1 MRYNGK
7 KEIVFAVRYAKRHK
21 NKWEDT
27 NMKKVLALVLVMMMA
42 FCISAMAEET
52 PVLGFLPPAMTSPF
66 YASCIEG
73 AQPVADALGY
83 ELKVLAPP
91 SEDDYATQTSMM
103 EDFITQGVAGIA
115 VCGINLEAL
124 KPAIAKAN
132 EAGIPVVMF
141 NTITELDGV
150 DVYAYSGYNQY
161 NGGAKIADW
170 VNEQTDGTAK
180 VAIIEGLPSDYTT
193 QRMGGFVDRA
203 AEAYPGIELVASQ
216 PGDWVREKGMNAAMD
231 MIQAHPEISVIYGLS
246 DEMALGAVQACKQL
260 GRDDIICVGLD
271 GNPNAFESV
280 KAGELTATLDCGPV
294 AIGANAIKAL
304 DDAIHGVAREDKVI
318 EAETTV
324 VDATI
329 VDNYIK

>member
-1 MRYNGK
+1 
-7 KEIVFAVRYAKRHK
+7 
-21 NKWEDT
+21 
-27 NMKKVLALVLVMMMA
+27 MKKALALVLVLLIALTSSA
-42 FCISAMAEET
+42 FAADQ
-52 PVLGFLPPAMTSPF
+52 LGFLPPAMTSPF

-73 AQPVADALGY
+73 ATPVAEALGY
-83 ELKVLAPP
+83 ELEVLAPP

-103 EDFITQGVAGIA
+103 EDFITNGVKGIA

-124 KPAIAKAN
+124 KPAIKKAN

-141 NTITELDGV
+141 NTITELEGV

-170 VNEQTDGTAK
+170 VNEKMNGEAV

-193 QRMGGFVDRA
+193 QRMGGFVDKCK
-203 AEAYPGIELVASQ
+203 EAYPGIEVVATQ

-231 MIQAHPEISVIYGLS
+231 MIQAHPEINVIYGLS

-260 GRDDIICVGLD
+260 NRDDIICIGLD
-271 GNPNAFESV
+271 GNPNAKEAV
-280 KAGELTATLDCGPV
+280 KAGELDGTLDCGPV

-304 DDAIHGVAREDKVI
+304 ADAIDGVEREDKII

-324 VDATI
+324 VDSSN
-329 VDNYIK
+329 VDQFL

>member
-1 MRYNGK
+1 
-7 KEIVFAVRYAKRHK
+7 
-21 NKWEDT
+21 
-27 NMKKVLALVLVMMMA
+27 MKKALALVLALMLMLSAAA
-42 FCISAMAEET
+42 FAEGQ
-52 PVLGFLPPAMTSPF
+52 LGFLPPAMTSPF

-73 AQPVADALGY
+73 ATPVAEALGY
-83 ELKVLAPP
+83 ELVIMAPE

-103 EDFITQGVAGIA
+103 EDFITQGVKGIA
-115 VCGINLEAL
+115 VCGINLDAL
-124 KPAIAKAN
+124 IPAIKKAN
-132 EAGIPVVMF
+132 EAGVPVVMF
-141 NTITELDGV
+141 NTITELEGV

-170 VNEQTDGTAK
+170 VNEQTGGEAV

-193 QRMGGFVDRA
+193 QRMGGFVDRC
-203 AEAYPGIELVASQ
+203 AEAYPGITVVATQ

-231 MIQAHPEISVIYGLS
+231 MIQAHPEITVIYGLS

-260 GRDDIICVGLD
+260 NREDIICVGLD

-304 DDAIHGVAREDKVI
+304 AEAIDGVARDEKVI

-324 VDATI
+324 VDATL

>member
-1 MRYNGK
+1 
-7 KEIVFAVRYAKRHK
+7 
-21 NKWEDT
+21 
-27 NMKKVLALVLVMMMA
+27 MKKVLAICLVLVIVLSMCVCA
-42 FCISAMAEET
+42 FADDAKKL
-52 PVLGFLPPAMTSPF
+52 VFLPPAMTSPF

-73 AQPVADALGY
+73 AQPVAEALGY
-83 ELKVLAPP
+83 ELVIQAPK
-91 SEDDYATQTSMM
+91 SEDDYEGYTSLM
-103 EDFITQGVAGIA
+103 EDAITSGAAGLACCCID
-115 VCGINLEAL
+115 LEAVTAGV
-124 KPAIAKAN
+124 KKAN

-161 NGGAKIADW
+161 NGGGKIADW
-170 VNEQTDGTAK
+170 VNEQTGGKAN

-193 QRMGGFVDRA
+193 QRMGGFVDRC
-203 AEAYPGIELVASQ
+203 AEKYPDVVLVASQ

-231 MIQAHPEISVIYGLS
+231 MIQAHPEINVIYGLS

-304 DDAIHGVAREDKVI
+304 AEAIDGVERTEPII

-324 VDATI
+324 VDITL
-329 VDNYIK
+329 VDQYIKEE

>member
-1 MRYNGK
+1 
-7 KEIVFAVRYAKRHK
+7 
-21 NKWEDT
+21 
-27 NMKKVLALVLVMMMA
+27 MKKALALVLVLMIA
-42 FCISAMAEET
+42 LASTALAADQ
-52 PVLGFLPPAMTSPF
+52 LGFLPPAMTSPF

-73 AQPVADALGY
+73 ATPVADALGY
-83 ELKVLAPP
+83 ELVIMAPE

-103 EDFITQGVAGIA
+103 EDLITQGVKGIA
-115 VCGINLEAL
+115 VCGINLDAL
-124 KPAIAKAN
+124 IPAIKKAN
-132 EAGIPVVMF
+132 EAGVPVVMF
-141 NTITELDGV
+141 NTITELEGV

-170 VNEQTDGTAK
+170 VNEKMNGEAV

-193 QRMGGFVDRA
+193 QRMGGFVDKCK
-203 AEAYPGIELVASQ
+203 EAYPGITVVATQ

-260 GRDDIICVGLD
+260 NREDIICVGLD

-304 DDAIHGVAREDKVI
+304 AEAIDGVARDEKVI

-324 VDATI
+324 VDASI
-329 VDNYIK
+329 VDNFIK

>member
-1 MRYNGK
+1 
-7 KEIVFAVRYAKRHK
+7 V
-21 NKWEDT
+21 
-27 NMKKVLALVLVMMMA
+27 
-42 FCISAMAEET
+42 AE
-52 PVLGFLPPAMTSPF
+52 
-66 YASCIEG
+66 
-73 AQPVADALGY
+73 ALGY
-83 ELKVLAPP
+83 ELVIMAPE

-103 EDFITQGVAGIA
+103 EDFITQGVKGIA
-115 VCGINLEAL
+115 VCGINLDAL
-124 KPAIAKAN
+124 IPAIKKAN
-132 EAGIPVVMF
+132 EAGVPVVMF
-141 NTITELDGV
+141 NTITELEGV

-161 NGGAKIADW
+161 NGGGKIADW
-170 VNEQTDGTAK
+170 VNAQTGGEAV

-193 QRMGGFVDRA
+193 QRMGGFVDRC
-203 AEAYPGIELVASQ
+203 AEAYPGITVVASQ

-260 GRDDIICVGLD
+260 NRTDIICVGLD

-304 DDAIHGVAREDKVI
+304 ADAIDGVERTEKVI

-324 VDATI
+324 VDITL
-329 VDNYIK
+329 VDDYIK

>member
-1 MRYNGK
+1 
-7 KEIVFAVRYAKRHK
+7 
-21 NKWEDT
+21 
-27 NMKKVLALVLVMMMA
+27 MKKVLALVLVMMMA
-42 FCISAMAEET
+42 FCVSAMAEET

-124 KPAIAKAN
+124 KPAITKAN

-141 NTITELDGV
+141 NTITELEGV

-170 VNEQTDGTAK
+170 VNEQTGGTAK

-203 AEAYPGIELVASQ
+203 AEAYPGIEVVASQ
-216 PGDWVREKGMNAAMD
+216 PGDWVRETGMNAAMD

-304 DDAIHGVAREDKVI
+304 DDAIHGIAREDKVI

>member
-1 MRYNGK
+1 
-7 KEIVFAVRYAKRHK
+7 
-21 NKWEDT
+21 
-27 NMKKVLALVLVMMMA
+27 MKKVLAILLVMMMVLSGA
-42 FCISAMAEET
+42 ALAEGK
-52 PVLGFLPPAMTSPF
+52 LGFLPPAMTSPF

-73 AQPVADALGY
+73 ATPVADALGY
-83 ELKVLAPP
+83 ELEILAPP

-103 EDFITQGVAGIA
+103 EDFITNGVKGIA
-115 VCGINLEAL
+115 VCGINLDAL
-124 KPAIAKAN
+124 IPAIKKAN
-132 EAGIPVVMF
+132 EAGVPVVMF
-141 NTITELDGV
+141 NTITELEGA

-170 VNEQTDGTAK
+170 VNEKTGGEAV

-193 QRMGGFVDRA
+193 QRMGGFVDRC
-203 AEAYPGIELVASQ
+203 AEAYPDITVVASQ

-260 GRDDIICVGLD
+260 NRTDIICVGLD

-304 DDAIHGVAREDKVI
+304 ADAIDGVARDEKII

-324 VDATI
+324 VDSTN
-329 VDNYIK
+329 VDQFL

>member
-1 MRYNGK
+1 
-7 KEIVFAVRYAKRHK
+7 
-21 NKWEDT
+21 
-27 NMKKVLALVLVMMMA
+27 MKKALALVLVLLVALTSSA
-42 FCISAMAEET
+42 FAADK
-52 PVLGFLPPAMTSPF
+52 LGFLPPAMTSPF

-73 AQPVADALGY
+73 ATPVADALGY
-83 ELKVLAPP
+83 ELEILAPP

-103 EDFITQGVAGIA
+103 EDFITQGVKGIA
-115 VCGINLEAL
+115 VCGINLDAL
-124 KPAIAKAN
+124 IPAIKKAN

-141 NTITELDGV
+141 NTITELEGA

-170 VNEQTDGTAK
+170 VNEKMNGEAV

-193 QRMGGFVDRA
+193 QRMGGFVDKCK
-203 AEAYPGIELVASQ
+203 ESYPGIIVVATQ

-231 MIQAHPEISVIYGLS
+231 MIQAHPEINVIYGLS

-260 GRDDIICVGLD
+260 NRDDIICVGLD
-271 GNPNAFESV
+271 GNPNAKEAV
-280 KAGELTATLDCGPV
+280 KSGELDGTLDCGPV

-304 DDAIHGVAREDKVI
+304 ADAIDGVERTDKII

-324 VDATI
+324 VDSTN
-329 VDNYIK
+329 VDQFL

>member
-1 MRYNGK
+1 
-7 KEIVFAVRYAKRHK
+7 
-21 NKWEDT
+21 
-27 NMKKVLALVLVMMMA
+27 MKKVLALVLVLMMA
-42 FCISAMAEET
+42 LCVSAMAEAT

-83 ELKVLAPP
+83 ELMVLAPP
-91 SEDDYATQTSMM
+91 SEDDYATQTAMM

-170 VNEQTDGTAK
+170 VNEKTGGKAK

-203 AEAYPGIELVASQ
+203 AEAYPEIELVASQ
-216 PGDWVREKGMNAAMD
+216 PGDWVRETGMNAAMD

-304 DDAIHGVAREDKVI
+304 DDAIHGIAREDKVI

-324 VDATI
+324 VDASL

>member
-1 MRYNGK
+1 
-7 KEIVFAVRYAKRHK
+7 
-21 NKWEDT
+21 
-27 NMKKVLALVLVMMMA
+27 MKKLLALILVMMLTLTA
-42 FCISAMAEET
+42 TAALAAEI
-52 PVLGFLPPAMTSPF
+52 GFLPPAMTSPF
-66 YASCIEG
+66 YAACIEG
-73 AQPVADALGY
+73 ATPVATASGY
-83 ELKVLAPP
+83 ELLIMAPP
-91 SEDDYATQTSMM
+91 SEDDYATQMSMM
-103 EDFITQGVAGIA
+103 EDMITRGVKGIA
-115 VCGINLEAL
+115 VCGINLDAL
-124 KPAIAKAN
+124 IPGIKKAN

-170 VNEQTDGTAK
+170 VNEKTGGTAK

-203 AEAYPGIELVASQ
+203 KEKYPNIEVVATQ

-231 MIQAHPEISVIYGLS
+231 MLQAHPDINVIYGLS
-246 DEMALGAVQACKQL
+246 DEMALGAVQAAKQL
-260 GRDDIICVGLD
+260 GRDDIIIVGLD

-294 AIGANAIKAL
+294 AIGANAILAIVEAL
-304 DDAIHGVAREDKVI
+304 DNVPREEKVI

-324 VDATI
+324 VDITL
-329 VDNYIK
+329 VDNFIK

>member
-1 MRYNGK
+1 M
-7 KEIVFAVRYAKRHK
+7 K
-21 NKWEDT
+21 NT
-27 NMKKVLALVLVMMMA
+27 MKALVLTA
-42 FCISAMAEET
+42 AMAAGMASSAFAADQ
-52 PVLGFLPPAMTSPF
+52 LGFLPPAMTSPF

-73 AQPVADALGY
+73 ATPVADAYGY
-83 ELKVLAPP
+83 ELVIMAPE

-103 EDFITQGVAGIA
+103 EDFITQGVKGIA
-115 VCGINLEAL
+115 VCGINLDAL
-124 KPAIAKAN
+124 IPAIKKAN

-141 NTITELDGV
+141 NTITELEGV

-170 VNEQTDGTAK
+170 VNEQTGGEAK

-193 QRMGGFVDRA
+193 QRMGGFVDRC
-203 AEAYPGIELVASQ
+203 AEVYPDIELVASQ
-216 PGDWVREKGMNAAMD
+216 PGDWVRETGMNAAMD
-231 MIQAHPEISVIYGLS
+231 MIQAHPEITVIYGLS

-260 GRDDIICVGLD
+260 NREDIICVGLD

-304 DDAIHGVAREDKVI
+304 ADAIDGVERDEKVI

-324 VDATI
+324 VDITLVDDYLPADEEAATE
-329 VDNYIK
+329 

>member
-1 MRYNGK
+1 
-7 KEIVFAVRYAKRHK
+7 
-21 NKWEDT
+21 
-27 NMKKVLALVLVMMMA
+27 MKKALALILVLMIA
-42 FCISAMAEET
+42 LASTALAADQ
-52 PVLGFLPPAMTSPF
+52 LGFLPPAMTSPF

-73 AQPVADALGY
+73 ATPVADALGY
-83 ELKVLAPP
+83 ELVIMAPE

-103 EDFITQGVAGIA
+103 EDLITQGVKGIA
-115 VCGINLEAL
+115 VCGINLDAL
-124 KPAIAKAN
+124 IPAIKKAN
-132 EAGIPVVMF
+132 EAGVPVVMF
-141 NTITELDGV
+141 NTITELEGV

-170 VNEQTDGTAK
+170 VNEKTEGKAV

-193 QRMGGFVDRA
+193 QRMGGFVDRC
-203 AEAYPGIELVASQ
+203 AEAYPDITVVASQ

-260 GRDDIICVGLD
+260 NREDIICVGLD

-304 DDAIHGVAREDKVI
+304 AEAIDGVARDEKVI

-324 VDATI
+324 VDASI
-329 VDNYIK
+329 VDNFIK

>member
-1 MRYNGK
+1 
-7 KEIVFAVRYAKRHK
+7 
-21 NKWEDT
+21 
-27 NMKKVLALVLVMMMA
+27 MKKALALALILLIALTSTA
-42 FCISAMAEET
+42 FAADQ
-52 PVLGFLPPAMTSPF
+52 LGFLPPAMTSPF

-83 ELKVLAPP
+83 ELVIMAPE

-103 EDFITQGVAGIA
+103 EDFITQGVKGIA
-115 VCGINLEAL
+115 VCGINLDAL
-124 KPAIAKAN
+124 IPAIKKAN
-132 EAGIPVVMF
+132 EAGVPVVMF
-141 NTITELDGV
+141 NTITELEGV

-170 VNEQTDGTAK
+170 VNEKTGGKAV

-193 QRMGGFVDRA
+193 QRMGGFVDRC
-203 AEAYPGIELVASQ
+203 AEAYPGITVVASQ

-260 GRDDIICVGLD
+260 NREDIICVGLD

-304 DDAIHGVAREDKVI
+304 AEAIDGVEEKVI

-324 VDATI
+324 VDITL

>member
-1 MRYNGK
+1 
-7 KEIVFAVRYAKRHK
+7 
-21 NKWEDT
+21 
-27 NMKKVLALVLVMMMA
+27 MKKVLAIVLVMLMVLSA
-42 FCISAMAEET
+42 AAMAEGK
-52 PVLGFLPPAMTSPF
+52 LGFLPPAMTSPF

-73 AQPVADALGY
+73 ATPVAEALGY
-83 ELKVLAPP
+83 ELVIMAPE

-115 VCGINLEAL
+115 VCGINLDAL
-124 KPAIAKAN
+124 IPAIKKAN
-132 EAGIPVVMF
+132 EAGVPVVMF
-141 NTITELDGV
+141 NTITELEGA

-170 VNEQTDGTAK
+170 VNEKMNGEAV

-193 QRMGGFVDRA
+193 QRMGGFVDRC
-203 AEAYPGIELVASQ
+203 AEAYPEITVVATQ

-231 MIQAHPEISVIYGLS
+231 MIQAHPEINVIYGLS

-260 GRDDIICVGLD
+260 NREDIICVGLD

-304 DDAIHGVAREDKVI
+304 AEAIDGVAREEKVI

-324 VDATI
+324 VDASI
-329 VDNYIK
+329 VDNFIK

>member
-1 MRYNGK
+1 MTK
-7 KEIVFAVRYAKRHK
+7 KSIL
-21 NKWEDT
+21 
-27 NMKKVLALVLVMMMA
+27 KVLGLVPVMAACMLTTALA
-42 FCISAMAEET
+42 ADQI
-52 PVLGFLPPAMTSPF
+52 GFLPPAMTSPF

-73 AQPVADALGY
+73 ATPVADAYGY
-83 ELKVLAPP
+83 ELVIMAPE

-103 EDFITQGVAGIA
+103 EDFITQGVKGIA
-115 VCGINLEAL
+115 VCGINLDAL
-124 KPAIAKAN
+124 IPAIKKAN
-132 EAGIPVVMF
+132 DAGIPVVMF
-141 NTITELDGV
+141 NTITELEGV

-170 VNEQTDGTAK
+170 VNEQTGGEAK

-193 QRMGGFVDRA
+193 QRMGGFVDRC

-216 PGDWVREKGMNAAMD
+216 PGDWVRETGMNAAMD

-260 GRDDIICVGLD
+260 NREDIICVGLD

-280 KAGELTATLDCGPV
+280 KAGELNATLDCGPV
-294 AIGANAIKAL
+294 AIGANAIKAIC
-304 DDAIHGVAREDKVI
+304 DAIDGVEREEKVI

-324 VDATI
+324 VDATL
-329 VDNYIK
+329 VDDYIKE

>member
-1 MRYNGK
+1 
-7 KEIVFAVRYAKRHK
+7 
-21 NKWEDT
+21 
-27 NMKKVLALVLVMMMA
+27 MKKVLAIVLVMLMVLSGA
-42 FCISAMAEET
+42 ALAEGT
-52 PVLGFLPPAMTSPF
+52 LGFLPPAMTSPF

-73 AQPVADALGY
+73 ATPVAEALGY
-83 ELKVLAPP
+83 ELVIMAPE

-103 EDFITQGVAGIA
+103 EDFITQGVKGIA
-115 VCGINLEAL
+115 VCGINLDAL
-124 KPAIAKAN
+124 IPAIKKAN
-132 EAGIPVVMF
+132 EAGVPVVMF
-141 NTITELDGV
+141 NTITELEGA

-170 VNEQTDGTAK
+170 VNEKTGGEAV

-193 QRMGGFVDRA
+193 QRMGGFVDKCA
-203 AEAYPGIELVASQ
+203 SDYPGIQVVASQ

-260 GRDDIICVGLD
+260 NREDIICVGLD

-304 DDAIHGVAREDKVI
+304 AEAIDGVEREEKVI

-324 VDATI
+324 VDI
-329 VDNYIK
+329 SLVDNYIK